1 MVWTLAFFCGEIHSM
16 IQELPASPTF
26 SPLYRQIK
34 SLILQ
39 GLEAGEWRPGEAIPS
54 ETELA
59 LRFGVSQGT
68 VRKAI
73 DEMAAEN
80 LLIRRQGKGTYVAS
94 HNDAEQ
100 RAKFRFL
107 RLVPESGKLDSPQ
120 STPLECW
127 RAKAGQ
133 EASRILGIKI
143 GAPITII
150 RRLLKFSSKPVVI
163 DEIYL
168 PGEEFIGLSLEML
181 QEHQGSF
188 YGLLESQFG
197 VRMIRAEERLRAV
210 AADRANA
217 ALLGVA
223 EGTPLLSVERVS
235 YTYGD
240 RPVEW
245 RRGLYLT
252 TEHYYQNELG

>member
-1 MVWTLAFFCGEIHSM
+1 ML
-16 IQELPASPTF
+16 QDPLASPTF

-39 GLEAGEWRPGEAIPS
+39 GLESGEWRPGEVIPS

-59 LRFGVSQGT
+59 SRFNVSQGT

-80 LLIRRQGKGTYVAS
+80 LLVRRQGKGTYVGS
-94 HNDAEQ
+94 HNDSDP
-100 RAKFRFL
+100 RTFFRFL
-107 RLVPESGKLDSPQ
+107 RLASDLGKLEQVDSV
-120 STPLECW
+120 PLECW
-127 RAKAGQ
+127 RAKAGK
-133 EASRILGIKI
+133 EASRTLAIEV

-150 RRLLKFSSKPVVI
+150 RRLLRFGAKPVVI

-168 PGEEFIGLSLEML
+168 PGETFSGLTLEIL
-181 QEHQGSF
+181 QEYRGSF
-188 YGLLESQFG
+188 YGLLESRFG
-197 VRMIRAEERLRAV
+197 VRMIRAEERLRAI
-210 AADRANA
+210 AADRASA

-223 EGTPLLSVERVS
+223 DASPLLSVERVS
-235 YTYGD
+235 FTYGD

-245 RRGLYLT
+245 RRGLYST
-252 TEHYYQNELG
+252 AEHFYLNELS

>member
-1 MVWTLAFFCGEIHSM
+1 M
-16 IQELPASPTF
+16 IQETSATPSF

-39 GLEAGEWRPGEAIPS
+39 GLESSEWRPGEAIPS

-59 LRFGVSQGT
+59 VRYGVSQGT

-107 RLVPESGKLDSPQ
+107 RLVPQTGNLESPS

-133 EASRILGIKI
+133 EAARILSIKP

-150 RRLLKFSSKPVVI
+150 RRLLKFAAKPVVI

-168 PGEEFIGLSLEML
+168 PGEIFTKLNLEML
-181 QEHQGSF
+181 QDHQGSF
-188 YGLLESQFG
+188 YGLLESRFD
-197 VRMIRAEERLRAV
+197 VRMIRAEEHLRAV

-217 ALLGVA
+217 VLLGVA